1 MNVEKARVHYLSMN
15 DNPIVRNKPVLCFD
29 YKGYNL
35 YILEEEKNAST
46 YLLYKDEYG
55 EYWNFYNYSIT
66 YDRFD
71 QVINNKLDKYNK
83 EGYIE
88 YCDNIVQK
96 IKPIYDN
103 LRESI
108 IERIKNESFFNY
120 VELQYLAD
128 RQPELYSD
136 ALRSRTAYRE
146 KLRKYREQRDQEY
159 KEEISNKINDKN
171 KIFKD
176 KVNEMK
182 ENIISGKDV
191 FSSTLEYFKAG
202 EYPKVT
208 YQNNFLYLFKEYGI
222 NIPLKTQGYISNK
235 LYSFNFESGN
245 CRIEGKYFSPHL
257 GKCLY
262 DLKDKV
268 LEENQKNNC
277 EVKENIEDID
287 ITESMF

>member
-1 MNVEKARVHYLSMN
+1 M
-15 DNPIVRNKPVLCFD
+15 
-29 YKGYNL
+29 
-35 YILEEEKNAST
+35 
-46 YLLYKDEYG
+46 
-55 EYWNFYNYSIT
+55 
-66 YDRFD
+66 
-71 QVINNKLDKYNK
+71 
-83 EGYIE
+83 
-88 YCDNIVQK
+88 
-96 IKPIYDN
+96 
-103 LRESI
+103 
-108 IERIKNESFFNY
+108 
-120 VELQYLAD
+120 
-128 RQPELYSD
+128 
-136 ALRSRTAYRE
+136 RSRTAYRE

>member
-1 MNVEKARVHYLSMN
+1 MNTEKARVHYLSMN
-15 DNPIVRNKPVLCFD
+15 DKPTVRNKDVFCFN
-29 YKGYNL
+29 YNGYNL
-35 YILEEEKNAST
+35 YILEEDKNESA

-55 EYWNFYNYSIT
+55 EYWMFYNYAIT
-66 YDRFD
+66 YDKFD
-71 QVINNKLDKYNK
+71 QVINNKLDISNR

-88 YCDNIVQK
+88 YCDKVVQK
-96 IKPIYDN
+96 VKTIYDN
-103 LRESI
+103 LREGI
-108 IERIKNESFFNY
+108 IEKIKNECFFNH

-128 RQPELYSD
+128 YHPELCD
-136 ALRSRTAYRE
+136 AALKSRTTYRE
-146 KLRKYREQRDQEY
+146 KQRKYREQREQEY
-159 KEEISNKINDKN
+159 KEEISKTVNDKN

-191 FSSTLEYFKAG
+191 LSSTLEYYKDG

-222 NIPLKTQGYISNK
+222 DIPLKTQGYINSK

-245 CRIEGKYFSPHL
+245 CRVEGKYFSHSI
-257 GKCLY
+257 GKFLY

-268 LEENQKNNC
+268 LEEKRK
-277 EVKENIEDID
+277 ESTELKENIEDID